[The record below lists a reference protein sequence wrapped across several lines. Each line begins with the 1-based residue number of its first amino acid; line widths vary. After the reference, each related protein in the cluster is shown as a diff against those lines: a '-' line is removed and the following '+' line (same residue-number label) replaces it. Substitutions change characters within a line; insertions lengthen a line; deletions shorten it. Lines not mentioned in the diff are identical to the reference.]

1 VDDDGTGFPA
11 EPAGGGMGLG
21 NMRARAEAVGGTLA
35 VTSQPGQGTLVRM
48 SIPRVITAGDD
59 IGYYRRGMLFG
70 GVGLLFWVAFVVWSA
85 REQSPVTLILNVP
98 IGLFLAVV
106 LARKTAGYLR
116 LRRQRKVR

>member
-1 VDDDGTGFPA
+1 
-11 EPAGGGMGLG
+11 
-21 NMRARAEAVGGTLA
+21 
-35 VTSQPGQGTLVRM
+35 
-48 SIPRVITAGDD
+48 VITAGDD

-98 IGLFLAVV
+98 TGLVLAVV